1 MKTKLFFRLIFFTEM
16 ILAYYFLTDYSGL
29 GREFRLVENLLILDV
44 GSVYQYSFN
53 SDILFFVK
61 FLFLSISLFL
71 IGKLFVKKNY

>member
-1 MKTKLFFRLIFFTEM
+1 M